1 MQAVNSWLSEMLKCI
16 DRCPMSSTVQMQH
29 QQHHMQQPTSDH
41 HLLAQL
47 NTAAMM
53 KEMRGHADVK

>member
-1 MQAVNSWLSEMLKCI
+1 
-16 DRCPMSSTVQMQH
+16 
-29 QQHHMQQPTSDH
+29 MQQPTNDH